1 MRLRFSLFSPSL
13 SISISLSL
21 SLSLLFRLL
30 CVLVLDSYS
39 PPSAFLAI
47 PFNLLCIFL
56 FFSQNTTVQ
65 ARNTFPDIAALRI
78 SSTSA

>member
-13 SISISLSL
+13 SIS
-21 SLSLLFRLL
+21 LSLLVRLL
-30 CVLVLDSYS
+30 CVLIIDSYS

-47 PFNLLCIFL
+47 PFNLLCVFL
-56 FFSQNTTVQ
+56 FFLQNTTVQ
-65 ARNTFPDIAALRI
+65 ARNTVPDTAALRI